1 MPSHLDICAQAS
13 ILDVCSGPVSRIAD
27 PVRLWGTSAMFSIT
41 QHTLHADGF
50 RGTTLGVVLIVGLLS
65 AWGAW
70 FFGARVALYA
80 VSDTA
85 RLEISQA
92 AHPMEA
98 PVGGRVVATHLVLG
112 REVQGGDVLVELDA
126 TAQHLQ
132 RAEAQ
137 VRLGALTSQLKAVQ
151 TAITADEQALHAAQK
166 AARVAIDEARARQR

>member
-1 MPSHLDICAQAS
+1 
-13 ILDVCSGPVSRIAD
+13 
-27 PVRLWGTSAMFSIT
+27 MFSTT

-50 RGTTLGVVLIVGLLS
+50 RGTTLGVVLIMGLLS

-70 FFGARVALYA
+70 FFGAQVALYA
-80 VSDTA
+80 VSETA

-92 AHPMEA
+92 GHPVEA
-98 PVGGRVVATHLVLG
+98 PVGGWVVATYLVLG

-137 VRLGALTSQLKAVQ
+137 VRWRALAPQVEAVQ
-151 TAITADEQALHAAQK
+151 TAIAAEEGGRCPHP
-166 AARVAIDEARARQR
+166 ANPGRTLGSW